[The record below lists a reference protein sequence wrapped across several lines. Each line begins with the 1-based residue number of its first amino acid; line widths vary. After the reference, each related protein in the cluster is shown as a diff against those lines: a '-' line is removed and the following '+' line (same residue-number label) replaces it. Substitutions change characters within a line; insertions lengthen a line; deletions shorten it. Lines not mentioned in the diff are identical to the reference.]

1 MRNAPAWKQSR
12 KVSYGRYFSKSL
24 AATRYK
30 HTSQAKIIIHLDS
43 RFWLDV
49 NDPKKW
55 RLHKIYVWRGWHRIA
70 PTFSFQREAEF
81 SSNSVWD
88 LVSSNAINS
97 ASSVA
102 MPPRGL
108 RQFNEPHSWEDCG
121 MTSDKEPPGL
131 VFWFSQ
137 IVYVLSDKTLSITD
151 IWGTCL
157 VVQWLSLCTPNAGGP
172 GSIPG
177 QGTRPHV
184 KQIRVCMP
192 QLRLVQSNKEIK
204 IKKYVFKAM

>member
-1 MRNAPAWKQSR
+1 
-12 KVSYGRYFSKSL
+12 
-24 AATRYK
+24 
-30 HTSQAKIIIHLDS
+30 
-43 RFWLDV
+43 
-49 NDPKKW
+49 
-55 RLHKIYVWRGWHRIA
+55 
-70 PTFSFQREAEF
+70 
-81 SSNSVWD
+81 
-88 LVSSNAINS
+88 
-97 ASSVA
+97 
-102 MPPRGL
+102 
-108 RQFNEPHSWEDCG
+108 

-204 IKKYVFKAM
+204 IKKYVFKAMQFPVLETKNLLSFLLLLQCYLLQTLQFKTTQNHSLTVLEVRSSKIKVSTSVHSFLGLHGRIHFLVSPVFRGIFLPLSKPATLHFSDRSSLDTSPFDFPFF